1 MPSIYTSFMSA
12 DIVNQGDE
20 IISVGQLN
28 QQAKTLLENQFR
40 GVSVIG
46 EISNM
51 ARPSSGHIYFTLKD
65 EDGAI
70 RCAMFRNQNLRLN
83 FEPQNGD
90 QCILKGQVS
99 LYAPRGDYQLIV
111 SSMQPAGAG
120 NLMHQFEE
128 LKKKLDAEGL
138 FAQEIKKQLPKQ
150 PKHIGVI
157 TSESTA
163 AFQDILTTIQRR
175 APVSQVSLIPATVQ
189 GDTAPKTLIEALQST
204 LNYNNLNPDNAFDVI
219 LICRGGGSI
228 EDLWA
233 FNNESLAREIF
244 DFPLPIISGV
254 GHEID
259 FTIVDF
265 VADLRAP
272 TPTAAAELVTEY
284 YFQLNDR
291 LEEWKA
297 SLGYLVQS
305 RLTEKSQTLLFKSQ
319 NLKSPL
325 TMLKEQSQSLDNI
338 EMRLANTVQ
347 GIMSNAKQ
355 NFQLATSQIYQSST
369 LQRFENYEDRIKT
382 NLRSLNFQIKNLID
396 KKKLMLESITTN
408 LKAISPLAVLDRGYA
423 IVMNENGQ
431 ALKSSKDIKV
441 GDTVT
446 TRLGDGG
453 FTSNVSKK
461 D

>member
-1 MPSIYTSFMSA
+1 MCA

-128 LKKKLDAEGL
+128 LKKKLDSEGL
-138 FAQEIKKQLPKQ
+138 FAQEIKKQIPKQ

-175 APVSQVSLIPATVQ
+175 APVSQVSLIPAIVQ

-347 GIMSNAKQ
+347 GIISNAKQ

-382 NLRSLNFQIKNLID
+382 NLRSLNFQMKNLID

>member
-1 MPSIYTSFMSA
+1 MSA

-90 QCILKGQVS
+90 QYILKGQVS

-175 APVSQVSLIPATVQ
+175 APVSQVSLIPATMQ

-233 FNNESLAREIF
+233 FNNESLVREIF

-305 RLTEKSQTLLFKSQ
+305 RLTEKSQTFLFKSQ

-347 GIMSNAKQ
+347 GIISNAKQ

-382 NLRSLNFQIKNLID
+382 NLRSLNFQMKNLID

-408 LKAISPLAVLDRGYA
+408 LNAISPLAVLDRGYA

-461 D
+461 N

>member
-1 MPSIYTSFMSA
+1 MSA

-244 DFPLPIISGV
+244 DYPLPIISGV

-259 FTIVDF
+259 FTIADF

-284 YFQLNDR
+284 YFQLDDR

-297 SLGYLVQS
+297 NLGYLVQS
-305 RLTEKSQTLLFKSQ
+305 RLTEKSQTVLFASQ

-338 EMRLANTVQ
+338 EMRLANTMQ
-347 GIMSNAKQ
+347 GIMIGAKQ
-355 NFQLATSQIYQSST
+355 NFQLATAQIYQSSA
-369 LQRFENYEDRIKT
+369 LQRFGSYEDRIKT
-382 NLRSLNFQIKNLID
+382 NLKSLNSQIKNLID
-396 KKKLMLESITTN
+396 KKKLILESITAN
-408 LKAISPLAVLDRGYA
+408 LNAISPLAVLERGYA

-446 TRLGDGG
+446 TRLADGG
-453 FTSNVSKK
+453 FSSDVSAKN
-461 D
+461 

>member
-1 MPSIYTSFMSA
+1 MSA

-138 FAQEIKKQLPKQ
+138 FAQEIKKQIPKQ

-347 GIMSNAKQ
+347 GIISNAKQ

-396 KKKLMLESITTN
+396 KKKLMLESISTN
-408 LKAISPLAVLDRGYA
+408 LNAISPLAVLDRGYA

>member
-1 MPSIYTSFMSA
+1 MSA

-189 GDTAPKTLIEALQST
+189 GDTAPKTLIAALQST

-347 GIMSNAKQ
+347 GIISNAKQ
-355 NFQLATSQIYQSST
+355 NFQLATSKIYQSST

-382 NLRSLNFQIKNLID
+382 NLRSLNFQVKNLID

-408 LKAISPLAVLDRGYA
+408 LNAISPLAVLDRGYA